1 MIFNLLI
8 FFSLFFSS
16 DMQNES
22 FEHPSND
29 TRVGECKTQISALEI
44 YVSKIDSV
52 GLTKFKDEYLL
63 CIDLA
68 NKSFTDSK
76 NIDGIAIQINKIY
89 NFHRTLSQALVEFSR
104 VNNPKHSRIPV
115 GGQIPFFTYKK
126 NLEKINIRSQ
136 NIIDFDRIPI
146 SIEIIIINGKKELV
160 FFLGG
165 NPVQSENKL
174 IVLDTIESI
183 NKIINLTN
191 PSYLNNFLNN

>member
-1 MIFNLLI
+1 M
-8 FFSLFFSS
+8 
-16 DMQNES
+16 
-22 FEHPSND
+22 
-29 TRVGECKTQISALEI
+29 GECKTQISALEI
-44 YVSKIDSV
+44 YVSKIDSF

-63 CIDLA
+63 CIDFG

-89 NFHRTLSQALVEFSR
+89 NFHRTLSQALVQFSR

-115 GGQIPFFTYKK
+115 RGQIPFFTYKK

-136 NIIDFDRIPI
+136 NLIDFDRIPI
-146 SIEIIIINGKKELV
+146 SIEIIITNGKKELV
-160 FFLGG
+160 FFFLGG

>member
-1 MIFNLLI
+1 MIINLLI
-8 FFSLFFSS
+8 FFSLFFSPET
-16 DMQNES
+16 QNES
-22 FEHPSND
+22 VELLVND
-29 TRVGECKTQISALEI
+29 IRVGECKTPISALEI

-63 CIDLA
+63 CIDLG
-68 NKSFTDSK
+68 NKSFSDSK

-89 NFHRTLSQALVEFSR
+89 NFHRTLSQALIEFSR
-104 VNNPKHSRIPV
+104 VNNPKHYRIPV

-126 NLEKINIRSQ
+126 NLEKIYIRSQ
-136 NIIDFDRIPI
+136 NIIDYDRIPI
-146 SIEIIIINGKKELV
+146 SFEIIITNGKKELV
-160 FFLGG
+160 FFLGA

-174 IVLDTIESI
+174 IVLDAIESI

>member
-29 TRVGECKTQISALEI
+29 IRVGECKTQISALEI

-63 CIDLA
+63 CIDLG

-146 SIEIIIINGKKELV
+146 SIEIIIKNGKKELV